1 MKTVEERYQ
10 SDPMFRTLVD
20 TVYNMIDKAQ
30 FTPSELREAVILAA
44 TKYEMYH
51 TKGMT
56 DGL

>member
-10 SDPMFRTLVD
+10 NDPMFRTLVD

-51 TKGMT
+51 TRNIV
-56 DGL
+56 LRY